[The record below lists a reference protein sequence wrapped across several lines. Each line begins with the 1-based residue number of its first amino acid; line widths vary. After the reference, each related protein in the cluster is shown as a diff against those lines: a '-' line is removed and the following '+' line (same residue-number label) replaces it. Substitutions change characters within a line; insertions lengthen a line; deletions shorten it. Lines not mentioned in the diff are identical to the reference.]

1 MGQFQ
6 ASLKEAILY
15 LPEHRAREKRSQELT
30 LDQVLDQSRLVRTI
44 NPGTLD
50 LILMAYRFMALFD
63 RELLKFRSEALKPH
77 YIKDL
82 LAVAFGALMS
92 RTQTPESVIVSE
104 SVEVAKEVF
113 GQHTKGLVNAFLRQV
128 TRDKAALLAEL
139 DATPGILLSREL
151 QDRWAVK
158 SDIIKRAAQQL
169 RERPLPGIASFDSN
183 TEFRLRAPDEIK
195 NNDIAMQAMDEGS
208 WLLCEWI
215 FETVRARY
223 PDAKSLQWL
232 DACSAPG
239 GKLIALSKLFSKGGI
254 NAKAVAS
261 DRSFA
266 RMETLKQNVV
276 RWGLED
282 SIDPRMINWSVE
294 PDPENP
300 LGDFE
305 FILADLPCSGSGTIH
320 SRPDLLQVPIADRVE
335 KLKVL
340 QKSILDH
347 LLTLS
352 SPMMIVSICSVDP
365 VESAFLEELLASK
378 KRIVKRFSSW
388 EQTSHCVEGLQAW
401 CVE

>member
-151 QDRWAVK
+151 
-158 SDIIKRAAQQL
+158 
-169 RERPLPGIASFDSN
+169 
-183 TEFRLRAPDEIK
+183 
-195 NNDIAMQAMDEGS
+195 
-208 WLLCEWI
+208 
-215 FETVRARY
+215 
-223 PDAKSLQWL
+223 
-232 DACSAPG
+232 
-239 GKLIALSKLFSKGGI
+239 
-254 NAKAVAS
+254 
-261 DRSFA
+261 
-266 RMETLKQNVV
+266 
-276 RWGLED
+276 
-282 SIDPRMINWSVE
+282 
-294 PDPENP
+294 
-300 LGDFE
+300 
-305 FILADLPCSGSGTIH
+305 H
-320 SRPDLLQVPIADRVE
+320 
-335 KLKVL
+335 
-340 QKSILDH
+340 
-347 LLTLS
+347 
-352 SPMMIVSICSVDP
+352 
-365 VESAFLEELLASK
+365 
-378 KRIVKRFSSW
+378 
-388 EQTSHCVEGLQAW
+388 QTSGPAAERTSPSWNCLV
-401 CVE
+401 